1 MKRLM
6 LAGLLAP
13 LAFAAAA
20 QVDTPKT
27 PSPAVTGA
35 AQVETALEPRT
46 SDERRAGAETA
57 VERDARRDCMRY
69 TGSRVVATRNRGAG
83 KAKAEAVDELDRD
96 DCVAANG
103 RVYSRDD
110 LDRTGATDIADALRR
125 LDPSIR

>member
-35 AQVETALEPRT
+35 AQGETPVEPRT

-83 KAKAEAVDELDRD
+83 RAKAEAVDEAGRGDRG
-96 DCVAANG
+96 AANA
-103 RVYSRDD
+103 RV
-110 LDRTGATDIADALRR
+110 DRR
-125 LDPSIR
+125 

>member
-35 AQVETALEPRT
+35 AQVEA
-46 SDERRAGAETA
+46 A